1 MCHDVGGVTP
11 NWHSSSTPQ
20 CNPLPSIDHVQWY
33 PIKVYVVSGN
43 PSWSEI
49 RQFIQQPLELHV
61 VGELALL
68 QSEAGLEVGNKKGFL
83 GSSKDFLVNSL
94 LISDLV
100 VRKSDLLG
108 LHINISI
115 WISNPSSS
123 IHSFYDT
130 YSLTLEEFLL
140 GSLSILLKV
149 GIVELI
155 NLSTTTNKSL
165 NAKL

>member
-1 MCHDVGGVTP
+1 M
-11 NWHSSSTPQ
+11 
-20 CNPLPSIDHVQWY
+20 
-33 PIKVYVVSGN
+33 
-43 PSWSEI
+43 I
-49 RQFIQQPLELHV
+49 RDKAIYSKQPLELHV

-83 GSSKDFLVNSL
+83 GSSKNFLVNGL

-108 LHINISI
+108 LHDISI
-115 WISNPSSS
+115 YEYRVHHHPL
-123 IHSFYDT
+123 YDT
-130 YSLTLEEFLL
+130 YSFTLEEFLL

-155 NLSTTTNKSL
+155 NLSTITNRSL
-165 NAKL
+165 NSQTLTQVSIYVYI